1 MYTKF
6 EYRLLNEGDTLLMFN
21 FNSSID
27 NLTFVPRSPI
37 KTIDEAEALLS
48 KFLKSIEDKTAIW
61 WTFCSVKSG
70 KPFGYGGL
78 FEIDLENKRAE
89 IGYGL
94 LKEYWGR
101 GFASS
106 ILEIIT
112 KYGFEELNLHR
123 IYGLVDPENKASLR
137 VLEKNGYL
145 KEGTMHNYYFA
156 RNRFFDMCMVAKI
169 MR

>member
-1 MYTKF
+1 
-6 EYRLLNEGDTLLMFN
+6 MFN

-48 KFLKSIEDKTAIW
+48 KFLKSMEDKTAIW
-61 WTFCSVKSG
+61 WTFCSAKSG

-78 FEIDLENKRAE
+78 FEIDLDNKRAE

-106 ILEIIT
+106 IVEIIT

-145 KEGTMHNYYFA
+145 NEGTMHNYYFA